1 MRLQSK
7 GLRGTGIGFV
17 LCIAL
22 LLAAPGMA
30 EEAGPVRAITMDAEK
45 LAGIDLPHEPAFIA
59 PEDVLDGKHNP
70 RGEVLFYGEELITE
84 IYEDDPATILY
95 DEPFP
100 HDEFILILS
109 GKLILTG
116 SDGVSQ
122 EYVAGDS
129 LVLPRGFTGTWQMLG
144 NYRELVT
151 IERAAY
157 EEAYGTDAD

>member
-1 MRLQSK
+1 MRLQIEDVRDS
-7 GLRGTGIGFV
+7 GVGFV
-17 LCIAL
+17 LCTAL
-22 LLAAPGMA
+22 LIAAPVMA

-45 LAGIDLPHEPAFIA
+45 LAGIDLPQESAFIA
-59 PEDVLDGKHNP
+59 PENILEGKHNP

-84 IYEDDPATILY
+84 VYEDDPATISY
-95 DEPFP
+95 EEPFP

-157 EEAYGTDAD
+157 EEAYGTAVD

>member
-7 GLRGTGIGFV
+7 GLRSSGIGFL
-17 LCIAL
+17 LCMAL
-22 LLAAPGMA
+22 LLAVPGMA
-30 EEAGPVRAITMDAEK
+30 EESGPVRAITMDAEK
-45 LAGIDLPHEPAFIA
+45 LAGIDLPQESAFIA
-59 PEDVLDGKHNP
+59 PRNVLNGKHNP

-157 EEAYGTDAD
+157 EEAYGAAVD